1 MQLIALRSEG
11 HMSFGEKVKDLRI
24 QNGLTQKELA
34 KAIGVSTR
42 SLINYETGRC
52 YPRQASVVAKL
63 SEKLG
68 VTADYLLSD
77 EPGMQV
83 VGEESRSADALV
95 EELTALFAGGRLSE
109 EDRDAAMQAI
119 QRAYW
124 DGRKASRG

>member
-1 MQLIALRSEG
+1 
-11 HMSFGEKVKDLRI
+11 MSFGEKVKDLRI